1 MIHVD
6 NVTRRY
12 GALTAV
18 DNVSFSL
25 EANEIVGFVG
35 PNGAGKSTMLKMLST
50 FLLPSEGQIAV
61 DGIDAVENPL
71 AVRRPDAKRPKERK
85 NAPSKNAPK

>member
-12 GALTAV
+12 GSLTAV
-18 DNVSFSL
+18 DRVSFGV
-25 EANEIVGFVG
+25 ETNEIVGFVG

-50 FLLPSEGQIAV
+50 FLLPTEGQIAV
-61 DGIDAVENPL
+61 DGFDVVEIRWPCDV
-71 AVRRPDAKRPKERK
+71 A
-85 NAPSKNAPK
+85 